1 MKKIEI
7 LSVEQIQ
14 GGGPCNAVAGA
25 ILFFGFGAA
34 SVPTPITWALG
45 AVSIGVGAI
54 ATYSCSW

>member
-1 MKKIEI
+1 MKKIKI
-7 LSVEQIQ
+7 SSVEQIE

-25 ILFFGFGAA
+25 ILFFGIA
-34 SVPTPITWALG
+34 SATVPTPITWALG